1 MTIGVLFVCTAN
13 ICRSPMAEGAF
24 REMARKAGLAAG
36 FEIASAGTSDVKAGE
51 PPSPLAVEI
60 AAARG
65 YDIAAGRARKI
76 TGEDIAHFDHILAM
90 TREHLAEIR
99 WLAPRTLMDKPK
111 LLMSFAPPAGI
122 FDVADPYG
130 LDRPDYERALGLI
143 EVACRGLLD
152 RLTPQVKRAI

>member
-1 MTIGVLFVCTAN
+1 MTIGVLFICTAN

-24 REMARKAGLAAG
+24 REMARKAGLLAG
-36 FEIASAGTSDVKAGE
+36 FELASAGTSDVKAGE
-51 PPSPLAVEI
+51 PPSPLAVEV

-65 YDIAAGRARKI
+65 YDIAGHKARQV
-76 TGEDIAHFDHILAM
+76 TGDDIANFDHVLAM
-90 TREHLAEIR
+90 TRGHLAEMR
-99 WLAPRTLMDKPK
+99 WLAPRALADKPK

-122 FDVADPYG
+122 LDVADPYG
-130 LDRPDYERALGLI
+130 LDKPEYERALGLI